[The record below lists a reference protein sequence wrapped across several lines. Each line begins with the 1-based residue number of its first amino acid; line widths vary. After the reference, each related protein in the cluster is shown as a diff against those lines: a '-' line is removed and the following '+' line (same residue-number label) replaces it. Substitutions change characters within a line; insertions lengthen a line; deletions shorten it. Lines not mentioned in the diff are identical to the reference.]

1 MFSNDGDR
9 INNLHNSN
17 MKKLKLKEQDCIK
30 CNKSILTK
38 SQEIKFL
45 ASIHGKKSG
54 DKDKIKKQKSAT
66 KEAEAAENAKNGA
79 QEKTLSKTASKK
91 KLKSKT
97 SMPKKSM
104 KNEEGCEEESNANN
118 FSVTSSKKK
127 FKEDLEG
134 KFDMIIEAEDISEN
148 ETEAKDKTAESKDP
162 KEEILVEETQDVA
175 VLKEKLET
183 L

>member
-38 SQEIKFL
+38 SHDIKFL
-45 ASIHGKKSG
+45 ALIHGKKS
-54 DKDKIKKQKSAT
+54 DKEKKQKSKT
-66 KEAEAAENAKNGA
+66 SKQDDL
-79 QEKTLSKTASKK
+79 QEVGDKKSSKSSSK
-91 KLKSKT
+91 KLKK

-104 KNEEGCEEESNANN
+104 KNEIFGQQVPESSDNEVNNQNN
-118 FSVTSSKKK
+118 FSVTSSKKQ

-134 KFDMIIEAEDISEN
+134 KFDMIIEADEINEHESEGEPKGKN
-148 ETEAKDKTAESKDP
+148 HDLQDDK
-162 KEEILVEETQDVA
+162 
-175 VLKEKLET
+175 
-183 L
+183 